1 MAVTLP
7 NRGYDLRTSSLR
19 RRQCTLP
26 CHIIALLAYAS
37 FLAAPSRAA
46 PSPYL
51 PVEARN
57 QLLLPGASSSHHGG
71 FPGAHLPARRE
82 DLSLKINY
90 TNVYMFCYRETYARM
105 PPTKKCAKRFR
116 GIGPM
121 CLPQQSISTAPV
133 PPHPSPPP
141 FPFPFPTSTYP
152 PWPPYVIACISLT
165 SPSSTAPVRVHTQ
178 LPGASSITFLTYKV
192 KLPAI
197 DPYIDPAF
205 KISKQLSKWWKKI
218 FPPMLSHL
226 KKRSDFNNIAQKTI
240 ASRTLTALFIA
251 SYAKPAQGNDR
262 STITFVDPGTEDKEA
277 ALKEFKNSHYVISEH
292 AFKTGK
298 GLVGTL
304 GFLDFTINLEN
315 AAKLDPSGV
324 IDFMLQFGHMP
335 CGKGHGFAPAPMATN
350 FPFGETLEYQ
360 YPVKAVDCLKL
371 CKVNTKCALAVT
383 TWGNE
388 CWLKSSIGDPVT
400 AETYQAFKKL

>member
-1 MAVTLP
+1 
-7 NRGYDLRTSSLR
+7 
-19 RRQCTLP
+19 
-26 CHIIALLAYAS
+26 
-37 FLAAPSRAA
+37 
-46 PSPYL
+46 
-51 PVEARN
+51 
-57 QLLLPGASSSHHGG
+57 
-71 FPGAHLPARRE
+71 
-82 DLSLKINY
+82 
-90 TNVYMFCYRETYARM
+90 MFCYRETYARM

-121 CLPQQSISTAPV
+121 CIRSCPAFGGQWV
-133 PPHPSPPP
+133 NCG
-141 FPFPFPTSTYP
+141 YG
-152 PWPPYVIACISLT
+152 C
-165 SPSSTAPVRVHTQ
+165 SPSYKMCIKTVWKQ
-178 LPGASSITFLTYKV
+178 ASAVTFLTYKV

-205 KISKQLSKWWKKI
+205 KISKQLRKWWKKI
-218 FPPMLSHL
+218 FPPFLSHL
-226 KKRSDFNNIAQKTI
+226 KKRSDFDTIARKTI
-240 ASRTLTALFIA
+240 VSRTLTALFIA

-277 ALKEFKNSHYVISEH
+277 ALEEFKNTHYVLSEH

-335 CGKGHGFAPAPMATN
+335 CGKVKCVKCYAIRAKACAIAPTCINGKCGNAGVEADGTSCTGFASQSGSCAFNNGGCGSFICQVKEGTNSSSCVNPHDLGYAPAPMAIN
-350 FPFGETLEYQ
+350 FPFGETLGYQ
-360 YPVKAVDCLKL
+360 YPVKAMDCLTL
-371 CKVNTKCALAVT
+371 CKINTKCALAVT

-388 CWLKSSIGDPVT
+388 CWLKSSIGEPVI